1 MTAPL
6 FGLDRVSLRRGGV
19 PVLDG
24 LTAELRE
31 GANAV
36 VGPSG
41 SGKSTLLR
49 LLDRL
54 SDPDSG
60 SVRFRGTDTR
70 EIDPLRLRR
79 DVALVPQLPA
89 LLDGTVA
96 ANIRFAAGLAGR
108 EPDVE
113 RLLGLAGL
121 DPSFADR
128 DVDRLSVGE
137 QQRAMIARALAPEP
151 DVLLLDEPTSALDE
165 QARDSI
171 ERTVAE
177 LGRSLGV
184 SVVIVT
190 HDPGQAR
197 RLAGWI
203 VGIERGRAVRQ
214 GPASEVLP

>member
-1 MTAPL
+1 
-6 FGLDRVSLRRGGV
+6 
-19 PVLDG
+19 
-24 LTAELRE
+24 
-31 GANAV
+31 
-36 VGPSG
+36 
-41 SGKSTLLR
+41 
-49 LLDRL
+49 
-54 SDPDSG
+54 
-60 SVRFRGTDTR
+60 
-70 EIDPLRLRR
+70 
-79 DVALVPQLPA
+79 
-89 LLDGTVA
+89 
-96 ANIRFAAGLAGR
+96 
-108 EPDVE
+108 
-113 RLLGLAGL
+113 
-121 DPSFADR
+121 SFADR

-214 GPASEVLP
+214 GSASEVLP